1 MVKIHFGTDGIRGR
15 ANENLTVRMAY
26 RIGQYLGNHFGKEHK
41 ARILIG
47 RDTRLSGTMFE
58 TALASGI
65 TGIGGDAFLLKVCST
80 PSLVYLVREGKF
92 DCGIMISASHNPFR
106 DNGIKVVTGAGTKMN
121 ADVEADIEE
130 YMYGDEELPLATGD
144 RIGEVFDYQDGLEIY
159 YSYLCGLFPEDLSQ
173 FRILLDCANGSATV
187 TAEKVFRRLGADV
200 TVMANTPD
208 GMNINRGCGST
219 HPEDLVEAVK
229 NDIYDAG
236 FAYDGDADRLISVA
250 PDGQI
255 IDGDKVLY
263 MCGKYLKKHGKL
275 RNGKLVTTVMAN
287 LGLFKKLDA
296 EGIGYEKTA
305 VGDKYVYDC
314 MCKND
319 YVLGGEQSGHIIFK
333 DLATTG
339 DGLLTSLFLLK
350 VMREEGKTLNELTDD
365 LFIYPQLLINVEV
378 KDKHAAIE
386 DPEVKAICAKVEE
399 ELEGEGRV
407 LVRPSGTE
415 PLIRVMVE
423 ARSDELCAYHVGR
436 VVDVIKARD
445 L

>member
-1 MVKIHFGTDGIRGR
+1 MVRIHFGTDGIRGR

-65 TGIGGDAFLLKVCST
+65 TGVGGDAFLLKVCST

-121 ADVEADIEE
+121 AEVEADIEE

-219 HPEDLVEAVK
+219 HPESISEAMK
-229 NDIYDAG
+229 NGNYDAG
-236 FAYDGDADRLISVA
+236 FAYDGDADRVIAIAS
-250 PDGQI
+250 DGTI
-255 IDGDKVLY
+255 VDGDKIIY
-263 MCGKYLKKHGKL
+263 SCGKYLKKHGHLDGNK
-275 RNGKLVTTVMAN
+275 VVCTVMAN
-287 LGLFKKLDA
+287 LGLFKKLD
-296 EGIGYEKTA
+296 EFGIGYEKTK
-305 VGDKYVYDC
+305 VGDKYVYEN
-314 MCKND
+314 MCEND
-319 YVLGGEQSGHIIFK
+319 YKLGGEQSGHIIFK
-333 DLATTG
+333 DYATTG
-339 DGLLTSLFLLK
+339 DGLLTSLFLLQ
-350 VMREEGKTLNELTDD
+350 VMKDEGKSLNELTDD
-365 LFIYPQLLINVEV
+365 LFIYPQLLVNVEV
-378 KDKHAAIE
+378 KDKNNVLN
-386 DPEVKAICAKVEE
+386 DPEIKAACDKVDE
-399 ELEGEGRV
+399 ELKGDGRV

-423 ARSDELCAYHVGR
+423 ASTDELCAYHVNR
-436 VVDVIKARD
+436 IVDLIKSKG

>member
-26 RIGQYLGNHFGKEHK
+26 RIGQYLGAYIAEGRKP
-41 ARILIG
+41 RILIG

-65 TGIGGDAFLLKVCST
+65 TGVGGDAYLLKVCST
-80 PSLVYLVREGKF
+80 PSLVYLVRDGKF

-106 DNGIKVVTGAGTKMN
+106 DNGIKVVTGSGTKMN
-121 ADVEADIEE
+121 AEVEGAIEE
-130 YMYGDEELPLATGD
+130 YMYGEDELPLAIGD
-144 RIGEVFDYQDGLEIY
+144 RIGCVYDYQDALNTY
-159 YSYLCGLFPEDLSQ
+159 YDYLCGLFPEDLSKY
-173 FRILLDCANGSATV
+173 RILLDCANGSATV

-208 GMNINRGCGST
+208 GMNINKGCGST
-219 HPEDLVEAVK
+219 HPESLVEAVK
-229 NDIYDAG
+229 NGKYDAG

-255 IDGDKVLY
+255 VDGDKVLY
-263 MCGKYLKKHGKL
+263 MCGKYLRNRGKL

-305 VGDKYVYDC
+305 VGDKYVYEC
-314 MCKND
+314 MCNND

-350 VMREEGKTLNELTDD
+350 VMREEGKSLNELTDD
-365 LFIYPQLLINVEV
+365 LYIYPQLLINVEV
-378 KDKHAAIE
+378 KDKQSAIE
-386 DPEVKAICAKVEE
+386 DPDVKAICRKVEE

-423 ARSDELCAYHVGR
+423 ARTDELCAFHVGR
-436 VVDVIKARD
+436 VVDVIKEKK

>member
-26 RIGQYLGNHFGKEHK
+26 RIGQYLGRYLNNGQKP
-41 ARILIG
+41 RILIG

-65 TGIGGDAFLLKVCST
+65 TSVGGDAYLLKVCST
-80 PSLVYLVREGKF
+80 PSLVYLVRHDNF
-92 DCGIMISASHNPFR
+92 DCGIMISASHNPYG
-106 DNGIKVVTGAGTKMN
+106 DNGIKVVTGSGTKMN
-121 ADVEADIEE
+121 AEVEAKIEE
-130 YMYGDEELPLATGD
+130 YMYGDSEIELATGAD
-144 RIGEVFDYQDGLEIY
+144 IGVVIDYQDALNTY
-159 YSYLCGLFPEDLSQ
+159 YDYLSERFPEDLSQ
-173 FRILLDCANGSATV
+173 YNILLDCANGSATV
-187 TAEKVFRRLGADV
+187 TAEKVYKRLGANV
-200 TVMANTPD
+200 TVMSNKPD

-219 HPEDLVEAVK
+219 HPEALATAVK
-229 NDIYDAG
+229 NGNFDCG
-236 FAYDGDADRLISVA
+236 FAFDGDADRLISVA
-250 PDGQI
+250 SDGKI

-263 MCGKYLKKHGKL
+263 MCGKYLKKHDKL

-319 YVLGGEQSGHIIFK
+319 YVLGGEQSGHIIFS
-333 DLATTG
+333 DYATTG

-350 VMREEGKTLNELTDD
+350 VMREEGKSLNELTDD
-365 LFIYPQLLINVEV
+365 LFIYPQLLRNVEV
-378 KDKHAAIE
+378 KDKHSAIE
-386 DPEVKAICAKVEE
+386 DPDVQEICRQVEE

-423 ARSDELCAYHVGR
+423 ARTDELCSYYVGK
-436 VVDVIKARD
+436 VVDVIKEKK

>member
-26 RIGQYLGNHFGKEHK
+26 RIGQYLGRYLNNGQKP
-41 ARILIG
+41 RILIG

-65 TGIGGDAFLLKVCST
+65 TSVGGDAYLLKVCST
-80 PSLVYLVREGKF
+80 PSLVYLVRHDNF
-92 DCGIMISASHNPFR
+92 DCGIMISASHNPYG
-106 DNGIKVVTGAGTKMN
+106 DNGIKVVTGSGTKMN
-121 ADVEADIEE
+121 AEVEAKIEE
-130 YMYGDEELPLATGD
+130 YMYGDSEIELATGAD
-144 RIGEVFDYQDGLEIY
+144 IGVVIDYQDALNTY
-159 YSYLCGLFPEDLSQ
+159 YDYLCERFPEDLSQ
-173 FRILLDCANGSATV
+173 YNILLDCANGSATV
-187 TAEKVFRRLGADV
+187 TAEKVYKRLGANV
-200 TVMANTPD
+200 TVMSNKPD

-219 HPEDLVEAVK
+219 HPEALATAVK
-229 NDIYDAG
+229 NGNFDCG
-236 FAYDGDADRLISVA
+236 FAFDGDADRLISVA
-250 PDGQI
+250 SDGKI

-263 MCGKYLKKHGKL
+263 MCGKYLKKHDKL

-319 YVLGGEQSGHIIFK
+319 YVLGGEQSGHIIFS
-333 DLATTG
+333 DYATTG

-350 VMREEGKTLNELTDD
+350 VMREEGKSLNELTDD
-365 LFIYPQLLINVEV
+365 LFIYPQLLRNVEV
-378 KDKHAAIE
+378 KDKHSAIE
-386 DPEVKAICAKVEE
+386 DPDVQEICRQVEE

-423 ARSDELCAYHVGR
+423 ARTDELCSYYVGK
-436 VVDVIKARD
+436 VVDVIKEKK